1 MWLVLKTQVLMI
13 LFLKR
18 EGIMPVMKEITTKN
32 KGLEDKLNK
41 VQELNKFAIDKVT
54 GLISSARHCP
64 SPNYDSRSS
73 IDDMSLIVIH
83 NISLPPNE
91 FGGDGIDQ
99 LFTNKIDKNEHPFY
113 EEIYQLR
120 VSSHLL
126 IRRDGEV
133 VQYVPFHKRAWH
145 AGVSQFLGRDVCND
159 FSIGIEMEGTDFEPF
174 NEQQYRILELV
185 IQQLLKTYPHLNSGN
200 ITGHEHI
207 AAGRKTDP
215 GPFFDWDKLGE
226 SLGVKLPA
234 ICVK

>member
-1 MWLVLKTQVLMI
+1 
-13 LFLKR
+13 
-18 EGIMPVMKEITTKN
+18 MPVMQKITTKN
-32 KGLEDKLNK
+32 K
-41 VQELNKFAIDKVT
+41 VQNIDIKT
-54 GLISSARHCP
+54 GLMLDARICL
-64 SPNYDSRSS
+64 SPNHDERA
-73 IDDMSLIVIH
+73 DENDMSLIVIH

-99 LFTNKIDKNEHPFY
+99 LFTNQIDKNEHPFY
-113 EEIYQLR
+113 EEIVELR

-174 NEQQYRILELV
+174 TDDQYEVLEQTIKALLE
-185 IQQLLKTYPHLNSGN
+185 TYPSLKPDA

-215 GPFFDWDKLGE
+215 GPYFEWDKL
-226 SLGVKLPA
+226 STALKAKLPA
-234 ICVK
+234 RCEK